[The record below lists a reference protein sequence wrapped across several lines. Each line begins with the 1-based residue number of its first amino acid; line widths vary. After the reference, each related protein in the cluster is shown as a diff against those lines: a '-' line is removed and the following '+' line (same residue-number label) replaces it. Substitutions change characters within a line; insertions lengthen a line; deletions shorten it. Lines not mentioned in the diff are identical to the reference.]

1 MTPEV
6 NFDKNDAQFL
16 QRIIE
21 LNFNDPRCQS
31 AIKYCFSVVASV
43 IIMARIA
50 GNNNCRTQRLFWLE
64 NLEALQSLF
73 YGLDDEV
80 PCEQTIRRVISGV
93 KAEETIRFLTEYFS
107 EYQKNS
113 QSSEDEVPLSKR
125 DVIAADGQN
134 IRATR
139 QTKKGNDARKST
151 GYDLVSLYSTKYGL
165 TISQRA
171 VDKKNHEA
179 EAILEMI
186 ETLNLRNCILTWD
199 AINTRAVTLDAVV
212 KALADFLVCLKA
224 NQGELFD
231 VIEEAFSWLDV
242 DKFQGEVLSS
252 SRTSTDHGRIET
264 KEISILSAEDV
275 LNTDLK
281 RKWPHVHSVIRVRTS
296 RIYKSSGVQT
306 EDREDKFFISSITPD
321 GLDPSFAST
330 MQDIILSRW
339 QIESRHW
346 VIDVVFGQDALPLR
360 NKEYIENSTVYTKIA
375 CNVLSYIRENVP
387 YYNGKPWSF
396 ESLQILARKAQ
407 TNFMFL
413 KAFFTKDMSEI
424 ENDERFIGIF
434 YKEPEPTGNDV
445 PDNLEVTG
453 HENQIDDSFKLAN
466 LVRRSSKIK
475 SKRKLR

>member
-1 MTPEV
+1 
-6 NFDKNDAQFL
+6 
-16 QRIIE
+16 
-21 LNFNDPRCQS
+21 
-31 AIKYCFSVVASV
+31 
-43 IIMARIA
+43 MARIA
-50 GNNNCRTQRLFWLE
+50 GKNNCRTQRLFWLE
-64 NLEALQSLF
+64 DLEALQSLF

-93 KAEETIRFLTEYFS
+93 KAEETIKFLTEYFAV
-107 EYQKNS
+107 YQKNS

-125 DVIAADGQN
+125 DAIAADGQN

-139 QTKKGNDARKST
+139 QTKKGNVARKST
-151 GYDLVSLYSTKYGL
+151 GYDLVSLYSTKYDL

-171 VDKKNHEA
+171 VDKKNHET

-186 ETLNLRNCILTWD
+186 ATLNLRNCILTWD
-199 AINTRAVTLDAVV
+199 AINTRATTLEAVV
-212 KALADFLVCLKA
+212 KAFADFLVCLKA

-231 VIEEAFSWLDV
+231 VIEEAFSMLDV
-242 DKFQGEVLSS
+242 DKFQGELLSS
-252 SRTSTDHGRIET
+252 SRTSTEHGRIET
-264 KEISILSAEDV
+264 KDISILNAEDI
-275 LNTDLK
+275 LSTELK
-281 RKWPHVHSVIRVRTS
+281 RNLPHVHSVIRVRTS

-321 GLDPSFAST
+321 GLDDSFVAT

-375 CNVLSYIRENVP
+375 CNVLSYIRDNVP
-387 YYNGKPWSF
+387 KYNGKHWSF

-424 ENDERFIGIF
+424 ENDE
-434 YKEPEPTGNDV
+434 
-445 PDNLEVTG
+445 
-453 HENQIDDSFKLAN
+453 
-466 LVRRSSKIK
+466 
-475 SKRKLR
+475 

>member
-1 MTPEV
+1 
-6 NFDKNDAQFL
+6 
-16 QRIIE
+16 
-21 LNFNDPRCQS
+21 
-31 AIKYCFSVVASV
+31 
-43 IIMARIA
+43 MARIA

-64 NLEALQSLF
+64 DLEALQSLF

-80 PCEQTIRRVISGV
+80 PCEQTIRRVISGAKV
-93 KAEETIRFLTEYFS
+93 EETIKFLTVYFAV
-107 EYQKNS
+107 YQKNS
-113 QSSEDEVPLSKR
+113 QSSEDEVSLSKR

-186 ETLNLRNCILTWD
+186 VTLNLRNCILTWD
-199 AINTRAVTLDAVV
+199 AINTRAVTLVAVV

-231 VIEEAFSWLDV
+231 VIEEAFSRLDV
-242 DKFQGEVLSS
+242 DKFQCEVLSS

-264 KEISILSAEDV
+264 KEISILNAEDI
-275 LNTDLK
+275 LSTELK
-281 RKWPHVHSVIRVRTS
+281 RNLTHVHSVIRVRTS

-321 GLDPSFAST
+321 GLDDSFAAT
-330 MQDIILSRW
+330 MQDILLSRW
-339 QIESRHW
+339 QIESSHW
-346 VIDVVFGQDALPLR
+346 VIEVVFGQDALPLR
-360 NKEYIENSTVYTKIA
+360 NKEYIEDSTVYTKIA
-375 CNVLSYIRENVP
+375 CNVLSYIREHVP

-424 ENDERFIGIF
+424 ENDERFIRIF

-453 HENQIDDSFKLAN
+453 HEKQIDDSFMLAN

>member
-1 MTPEV
+1 
-6 NFDKNDAQFL
+6 
-16 QRIIE
+16 
-21 LNFNDPRCQS
+21 
-31 AIKYCFSVVASV
+31 
-43 IIMARIA
+43 MARIT

-64 NLEALQSLF
+64 DLEALQSLF

-93 KAEETIRFLTEYFS
+93 KAEETIKFLTEYFAV
-107 EYQKNS
+107 YQKNS
-113 QSSEDEVPLSKR
+113 QSSEDEVSLSKR

-186 ETLNLRNCILTWD
+186 ATLNLRNCILTWD
-199 AINTRAVTLDAVV
+199 AINTRATTLEAVV
-212 KALADFLVCLKA
+212 VKGLADFLVCLKA

-242 DKFQGEVLSS
+242 DEFQGEVLSS
-252 SRTSTDHGRIET
+252 SRTSTEHGRIET
-264 KEISILSAEDV
+264 KEISILNAEDI
-275 LNTDLK
+275 LSTELK
-281 RKWPHVHSVIRVRTS
+281 RNLTHVHSVIRVRTS

-321 GLDPSFAST
+321 GLDDSFAAT
-330 MQDIILSRW
+330 MQDILLSRW
-339 QIESRHW
+339 QIESSHW
-346 VIDVVFGQDALPLR
+346 VIEVVFGQDALPLR
-360 NKEYIENSTVYTKIA
+360 NKEYIEGSTVYTKIA
-375 CNVLSYIRENVP
+375 CNVLSYIREHVP

-424 ENDERFIGIF
+424 ENDERFIRIF

-453 HENQIDDSFKLAN
+453 HEKQIDDSFMLAN

>member
-1 MTPEV
+1 
-6 NFDKNDAQFL
+6 
-16 QRIIE
+16 
-21 LNFNDPRCQS
+21 
-31 AIKYCFSVVASV
+31 
-43 IIMARIA
+43 MARIA

-64 NLEALQSLF
+64 NLESLKSMF

-93 KAEETIRFLTEYFS
+93 KAEEIIKFLPEYFAVF
-107 EYQKNS
+107 QKDS

-186 ETLNLRNCILTWD
+186 ATLKLRNCILTWD
-199 AINTRAVTLDAVV
+199 AINTRAVTLEAVV
-212 KALADFLVCLKA
+212 KAFADFLVCLKD

-252 SRTSTDHGRIET
+252 SRTSTEHGSIET
-264 KEISILSAEDV
+264 KEISILNAEDI
-275 LNTDLK
+275 LSTELK

-306 EDREDKFFISSITPD
+306 EDREDRYFISSITPD
-321 GLDPSFAST
+321 GLDDSFVAT

-339 QIESRHW
+339 QIESRHR
-346 VIDVVFGQDALPLR
+346 VIDVVFGQGALPLR

-375 CNVLSYIRENVP
+375 CNVVSYIRDNVP
-387 YYNGKPWSF
+387 KYNGKPWYF
-396 ESLQILARKAQ
+396 ESLQYLARKAEYR
-407 TNFMFL
+407 FMFL
-413 KAFFTKDMSEI
+413 KAFLTKDMSEI
-424 ENDERFIGIF
+424 ENDERFIGLF

-453 HENQIDDSFKLAN
+453 HENQVDDSFMLAN

>member
-1 MTPEV
+1 M
-6 NFDKNDAQFL
+6 
-16 QRIIE
+16 
-21 LNFNDPRCQS
+21 
-31 AIKYCFSVVASV
+31 
-43 IIMARIA
+43 
-50 GNNNCRTQRLFWLE
+50 
-64 NLEALQSLF
+64 F

-93 KAEETIRFLTEYFS
+93 KAEETIKFLSEYFAV
-107 EYQKNS
+107 YQKNS

-186 ETLNLRNCILTWD
+186 ATLNLRNCILTWD
-199 AINTRAVTLDAVV
+199 AINTRATTLEAVV
-212 KALADFLVCLKA
+212 KALADFLVCLKD

-252 SRTSTDHGRIET
+252 SRTSTDYGRIET
-264 KEISILSAEDV
+264 KEISILNAEDI
-275 LNTDLK
+275 LSTELK
-281 RKWPHVHSVIRVRTS
+281 RNLTHVHSVIRVRTS

-321 GLDPSFAST
+321 SLDDSFAAT
-330 MQDIILSRW
+330 MQDIIISRW
-339 QIESRHW
+339 QIESSHW

-375 CNVLSYIRENVP
+375 CNVLSYIRDHVP

>member
-31 AIKYCFSVVASV
+31 AIKYCFSVVAAV
-43 IIMARIA
+43 VIMARIA
-50 GNNNCRTQRLFWLE
+50 GNNNCRAQRLFWLE
-64 NLEALQSLF
+64 NLESLKSMF

-80 PCEQTIRRVISGV
+80 PSEQTIRRVISGV
-93 KAEETIRFLTEYFS
+93 KAEETIKFLTEYFAV
-107 EYQKNS
+107 YQKNT
-113 QSSEDEVPLSKR
+113 QTPEGKVLLSER

-179 EAILEMI
+179 DAILEMI

-199 AINTRAVTLDAVV
+199 AINTRAVTLKAVV
-212 KALADFLVCLKA
+212 KALADFVVCLKA

-242 DKFQGEVLSS
+242 DKFQGDVLSS
-252 SRTSTDHGRIET
+252 SRTSSDHGRIET
-264 KEISILSAEDV
+264 KEISILKAEDI

-281 RKWPHVHSVIRVRTS
+281 RKWPDVHSVIRVRTS

-306 EDREDKFFISSITPD
+306 EDREDRYFISSITPD
-321 GLDPSFAST
+321 RLDDSFAAT

-375 CNVLSYIRENVP
+375 CNVLSYIRDNVLK
-387 YYNGKPWSF
+387 YNGKPWSF

-434 YKEPEPTGNDV
+434 YKAPEPTGNDV

>member
-1 MTPEV
+1 
-6 NFDKNDAQFL
+6 
-16 QRIIE
+16 
-21 LNFNDPRCQS
+21 
-31 AIKYCFSVVASV
+31 
-43 IIMARIA
+43 MARIA
-50 GNNNCRTQRLFWLE
+50 EKNNCRTLRLFWLE
-64 NLEALQSLF
+64 DLEALQSLF

-93 KAEETIRFLTEYFS
+93 KAEETIKFLTEYFAV
-107 EYQKNS
+107 YQKNS

-125 DVIAADGQN
+125 DAIAADGQN
-134 IRATR
+134 IRATK
-139 QTKKGNDARKST
+139 QTKKGNVARKST

-186 ETLNLRNCILTWD
+186 ATLNLRNCILTWD
-199 AINTRAVTLDAVV
+199 AINTRATTLDAVV
-212 KALADFLVCLKA
+212 KAFADFLVCLKA

-231 VIEEAFSWLDV
+231 VIEEAFSMLDV
-242 DKFQGEVLSS
+242 DKFQDELLSS
-252 SRTSTDHGRIET
+252 SRTSTEHGRIET
-264 KEISILSAEDV
+264 KDISILNAEDI
-275 LNTDLK
+275 LSTELK
-281 RKWPHVHSVIRVRTS
+281 RNLPHVHSVIRVRTS

-321 GLDPSFAST
+321 GLDDSFVAT

-375 CNVLSYIRENVP
+375 CNVLSYIRDNVP
-387 YYNGKPWSF
+387 KYNGKHWSF

-424 ENDERFIGIF
+424 ENDERFIVIF

-453 HENQIDDSFKLAN
+453 HENQIDDSFMLAN

>member
-1 MTPEV
+1 
-6 NFDKNDAQFL
+6 
-16 QRIIE
+16 
-21 LNFNDPRCQS
+21 
-31 AIKYCFSVVASV
+31 
-43 IIMARIA
+43 MARIA

-64 NLEALQSLF
+64 DLEALQSLF

-80 PCEQTIRRVISGV
+80 PCEQTIRRVISGAKV
-93 KAEETIRFLTEYFS
+93 EETIKFLTVYFAV
-107 EYQKNS
+107 YQKNS
-113 QSSEDEVPLSKR
+113 QSSEDEVSLSKR

-151 GYDLVSLYSTKYGL
+151 GYDLFSLYSTKYGL
-165 TISQRA
+165 TIPQRA

-179 EAILEMI
+179 QAILEII
-186 ETLNLRNCILTWD
+186 ETLNLRNCILTQD
-199 AINTRAVTLDAVV
+199 AINTRASTLDAVI
-212 KALADFLVCLKA
+212 KAYADFLVSLKA
-224 NQGELFD
+224 NQGELFQE
-231 VIEEAFSWLDV
+231 IEDTFSYLDL
-242 DKFQGEVLSS
+242 DKFKEEVLSS

-264 KEISILSAEDV
+264 KEISILNAEDV

-306 EDREDKFFISSITPD
+306 EDREDKFFVSSITPD
-321 GLDPSFAST
+321 GLDDSFAAT

-375 CNVLSYIRENVP
+375 CNVLSYIREHVP

-407 TNFMFL
+407 T
-413 KAFFTKDMSEI
+413 S
-424 ENDERFIGIF
+424 
-434 YKEPEPTGNDV
+434 
-445 PDNLEVTG
+445 
-453 HENQIDDSFKLAN
+453 
-466 LVRRSSKIK
+466 
-475 SKRKLR
+475 

>member
-6 NFDKNDAQFL
+6 SFDKNDAQFL
-16 QRIIE
+16 QRLIE
-21 LNFNDPRCQS
+21 LSFNDPRCQS
-31 AIKYCFSVVASV
+31 VIKDCFSEVSSV

-50 GNNNCRTQRLFWLE
+50 GKNNCRTQRLFWLE
-64 NLEALQSLF
+64 DLEALQSLF

-93 KAEETIRFLTEYFS
+93 KAEETIKFLTEYFAV
-107 EYQKNS
+107 YQKNS

-125 DVIAADGQN
+125 DAIAADGQN
-134 IRATR
+134 IRATK
-139 QTKKGNDARKST
+139 QTKKGNVARKST

-186 ETLNLRNCILTWD
+186 ATLNLRNCILTWD
-199 AINTRAVTLDAVV
+199 AINTRATTTLETVVV
-212 KALADFLVCLKA
+212 KALADFLVSLKD

-242 DKFQGEVLSS
+242 DEFQGEVLSS
-252 SRTSTDHGRIET
+252 SRTSTEHGRIET
-264 KEISILSAEDV
+264 KDISILNAEDI
-275 LNTDLK
+275 LSTELE
-281 RKWPHVHSVIRVRTS
+281 RKWPHVHSAIRVRTS

-306 EDREDKFFISSITPD
+306 EDREDKFFVSSITPD
-321 GLDPSFAST
+321 GLDDSFAAT

-375 CNVLSYIRENVP
+375 CNVLSYIREHVP

-396 ESLQILARKAQ
+396 ESIQILARKAQ
-407 TNFMFL
+407 T
-413 KAFFTKDMSEI
+413 S
-424 ENDERFIGIF
+424 
-434 YKEPEPTGNDV
+434 
-445 PDNLEVTG
+445 
-453 HENQIDDSFKLAN
+453 
-466 LVRRSSKIK
+466 
-475 SKRKLR
+475 

>member
-1 MTPEV
+1 M
-6 NFDKNDAQFL
+6 
-16 QRIIE
+16 
-21 LNFNDPRCQS
+21 
-31 AIKYCFSVVASV
+31 
-43 IIMARIA
+43 
-50 GNNNCRTQRLFWLE
+50 
-64 NLEALQSLF
+64 F

-93 KAEETIRFLTEYFS
+93 KAEETIKFLSEYFAV
-107 EYQKNS
+107 YQKNS

-125 DVIAADGQN
+125 DVIATDGQN

-186 ETLNLRNCILTWD
+186 ATLNLRNCILTWD
-199 AINTRAVTLDAVV
+199 AINTRATTLEAVV
-212 KALADFLVCLKA
+212 KALADFLVCLKD

-264 KEISILSAEDV
+264 KEISILNAEDI
-275 LNTDLK
+275 LSTELK
-281 RKWPHVHSVIRVRTS
+281 KNLTHVHSVIRVKTS

-321 GLDPSFAST
+321 GLDASFAAT

-375 CNVLSYIRENVP
+375 CNVLSYIRDNVP
-387 YYNGKPWSF
+387 YYNGKPCFF
-396 ESLQILARKAQ
+396 ENLQILARKAQ

-424 ENDERFIGIF
+424 KNDERFIGIF
-434 YKEPEPTGNDV
+434 YKEREPTGNDV
-445 PDNLEVTG
+445 SDNLEVTG

-475 SKRKLR
+475 SKRKLRWSLISESHC

>member
-1 MTPEV
+1 M
-6 NFDKNDAQFL
+6 
-16 QRIIE
+16 
-21 LNFNDPRCQS
+21 
-31 AIKYCFSVVASV
+31 
-43 IIMARIA
+43 
-50 GNNNCRTQRLFWLE
+50 
-64 NLEALQSLF
+64 F

-93 KAEETIRFLTEYFS
+93 KAEETIKFLSEYFAV
-107 EYQKNS
+107 YQKNS

-186 ETLNLRNCILTWD
+186 ATLNLRNCILTWD
-199 AINTRAVTLDAVV
+199 AINTRATTLEAVV
-212 KALADFLVCLKA
+212 KALADFLVCLKD

-264 KEISILSAEDV
+264 KEISILNAEDI
-275 LNTDLK
+275 LSTELK
-281 RKWPHVHSVIRVRTS
+281 RNLTHVHSVIRVRTS

-321 GLDPSFAST
+321 SLDDSFAAT
-330 MQDIILSRW
+330 MQDIIISRW
-339 QIESRHW
+339 QIESSHW

-375 CNVLSYIRENVP
+375 CNVLSYIRDHVP

>member
-1 MTPEV
+1 M
-6 NFDKNDAQFL
+6 
-16 QRIIE
+16 
-21 LNFNDPRCQS
+21 
-31 AIKYCFSVVASV
+31 
-43 IIMARIA
+43 
-50 GNNNCRTQRLFWLE
+50 
-64 NLEALQSLF
+64 F

-80 PCEQTIRRVISGV
+80 PSEQTIRRVISGV
-93 KAEETIRFLTEYFS
+93 KAEETIKFLTEYFAV
-107 EYQKNS
+107 YQKNS
-113 QSSEDEVPLSKR
+113 QSLEDEVPLSKR

-186 ETLNLRNCILTWD
+186 ATLNLRNCILTRD
-199 AINTRAVTLDAVV
+199 AINTRATTLEAVVV
-212 KALADFLVCLKA
+212 KALADFFVCLKA
-224 NQGELFD
+224 NQGEIFD
-231 VIEEAFSWLDV
+231 VIEEAFSQLDV

-252 SRTSTDHGRIET
+252 SRTSTEHGRIET
-264 KEISILSAEDV
+264 KDISILNAEDI
-275 LNTDLK
+275 LSTELK
-281 RKWPHVHSVIRVRTS
+281 RNLPHVHSVIRVRTS
-296 RIYKSSGVQT
+296 RIYKSSSVQT
-306 EDREDKFFISSITPD
+306 EDREYKFFISSITPD
-321 GLDPSFAST
+321 GLDDSFAAT

-375 CNVLSYIRENVP
+375 CNVLSYIREHVP
-387 YYNGKPWSF
+387 YYNGNPWSF

-453 HENQIDDSFKLAN
+453 YEKQIDDSFMQAN

-475 SKRKLR
+475 SKRKLHQSLISESHC

>member
-1 MTPEV
+1 MFFV
-6 NFDKNDAQFL
+6 
-16 QRIIE
+16 
-21 LNFNDPRCQS
+21 
-31 AIKYCFSVVASV
+31 
-43 IIMARIA
+43 
-50 GNNNCRTQRLFWLE
+50 
-64 NLEALQSLF
+64 
-73 YGLDDEV
+73 LDDEV

-93 KAEETIRFLTEYFS
+93 KAEETIKFLTEYFAV
-107 EYQKNS
+107 YQKNS
-113 QSSEDEVPLSKR
+113 QSLEDEVPLSKR

-179 EAILEMI
+179 EAILDMI
-186 ETLNLRNCILTWD
+186 ATLNLRNCILTWD
-199 AINTRAVTLDAVV
+199 AINTRATTLEAVVV

-231 VIEEAFSWLDV
+231 VIEEAFSRLDV
-242 DKFQGEVLSS
+242 DEFQGEVLSS
-252 SRTSTDHGRIET
+252 SRTSTEHGRIET
-264 KEISILSAEDV
+264 KEISILNAEDI
-275 LNTDLK
+275 LSTELK
-281 RKWPHVHSVIRVRTS
+281 RNLTHVHSVIRVRTS
-296 RIYKSSGVQT
+296 RIYKSSSVQT

-321 GLDPSFAST
+321 GLDDSFAAT

-375 CNVLSYIRENVP
+375 CNVLSYIREHVP

-453 HENQIDDSFKLAN
+453 YEKQIDDSFMQAN

-475 SKRKLR
+475 SKRKLH

>member
-1 MTPEV
+1 
-6 NFDKNDAQFL
+6 
-16 QRIIE
+16 
-21 LNFNDPRCQS
+21 
-31 AIKYCFSVVASV
+31 
-43 IIMARIA
+43 MARIT

-64 NLEALQSLF
+64 DLEALQSLF

-93 KAEETIRFLTEYFS
+93 KAEETIKFLTEYFAV
-107 EYQKNS
+107 YQKNS
-113 QSSEDEVPLSKR
+113 QSSEDEVSLSKR

-171 VDKKNHEA
+171 VDNKNHEA

-186 ETLNLRNCILTWD
+186 VTLNLRNCILTWD
-199 AINTRAVTLDAVV
+199 AINTRATTLEAVV

-231 VIEEAFSWLDV
+231 VIEESFSKLDV

-252 SRTSTDHGRIET
+252 SRTSTEHGRIET
-264 KEISILSAEDV
+264 KEISILNAEDI
-275 LNTDLK
+275 LSTELK
-281 RKWPHVHSVIRVRTS
+281 RNLTHVHSVIRVRTS

-321 GLDPSFAST
+321 GLDDSFAAT
-330 MQDIILSRW
+330 MQDILLSRW
-339 QIESRHW
+339 QIESSHW
-346 VIDVVFGQDALPLR
+346 VIEVVFGQDALPLR
-360 NKEYIENSTVYTKIA
+360 NKEYIEDSTVYTKIA
-375 CNVLSYIRENVP
+375 CNVLSYIREHVP

-424 ENDERFIGIF
+424 KNDERFIGIF
-434 YKEPEPTGNDV
+434 YKEREPTGNDV

-453 HENQIDDSFKLAN
+453 HENQIDDSFMLAN

>member
-1 MTPEV
+1 MQE
-6 NFDKNDAQFL
+6 K
-16 QRIIE
+16 
-21 LNFNDPRCQS
+21 
-31 AIKYCFSVVASV
+31 
-43 IIMARIA
+43 
-50 GNNNCRTQRLFWLE
+50 NNCRTQR
-64 NLEALQSLF
+64 LF

-93 KAEETIRFLTEYFS
+93 KAEETIKFLTVYFAV
-107 EYQKNS
+107 YQKNS
-113 QSSEDEVPLSKR
+113 QSSEDEVSLSKR
-125 DVIAADGQN
+125 DVIATDGQN

-179 EAILEMI
+179 EAILDMI
-186 ETLNLRNCILTWD
+186 ATLNLRNCILTWD
-199 AINTRAVTLDAVV
+199 AINTRATTLEAVVV

-231 VIEEAFSWLDV
+231 VIEETFSRLDV
-242 DKFQGEVLSS
+242 DEFQGEVLSS
-252 SRTSTDHGRIET
+252 SRTSTEHGRIET
-264 KEISILSAEDV
+264 KEISILNAKDILSTE
-275 LNTDLK
+275 LK
-281 RKWPHVHSVIRVRTS
+281 RNLTHVHSVIRVRTS

-321 GLDPSFAST
+321 GLDDSFAAT

-375 CNVLSYIRENVP
+375 CNVLSYIRDNVS

-434 YKEPEPTGNDV
+434 YK
-445 PDNLEVTG
+445 
-453 HENQIDDSFKLAN
+453 
-466 LVRRSSKIK
+466 
-475 SKRKLR
+475 

>member
-1 MTPEV
+1 MVQDVRVP
-6 NFDKNDAQFL
+6 L
-16 QRIIE
+16 
-21 LNFNDPRCQS
+21 
-31 AIKYCFSVVASV
+31 YCFSEVSSV

-50 GNNNCRTQRLFWLE
+50 GKNNCRTQR
-64 NLEALQSLF
+64 LF

-93 KAEETIRFLTEYFS
+93 KAEETIKFLTVYFAV
-107 EYQKNS
+107 YQKNS
-113 QSSEDEVPLSKR
+113 QSSEDEVSLSKR

-179 EAILEMI
+179 EAILDMI
-186 ETLNLRNCILTWD
+186 ATLNLRNCILTWD
-199 AINTRAVTLDAVV
+199 AINTRATTLEAVVV

-231 VIEEAFSWLDV
+231 VIEEAFSRLDV
-242 DKFQGEVLSS
+242 DEFQGEVLSS
-252 SRTSTDHGRIET
+252 SRTSTEHGRIET
-264 KEISILSAEDV
+264 KEISILNAKDILSTE
-275 LNTDLK
+275 LK
-281 RKWPHVHSVIRVRTS
+281 RNLTHVHSVIRVRTS

-321 GLDPSFAST
+321 GLDDSFAAT

-375 CNVLSYIRENVP
+375 CNVLSYIRDNVS

-434 YKEPEPTGNDV
+434 YK
-445 PDNLEVTG
+445 
-453 HENQIDDSFKLAN
+453 
-466 LVRRSSKIK
+466 
-475 SKRKLR
+475 